1 MLKLVCIDVDG
12 TLVGSSG
19 TVTDTVWK
27 ATEQAR
33 SKGQHLVLCTG
44 RPAFGKA
51 LGYAK
56 QLDPDGWH
64 IFQNG
69 ASIFHVGTEETLSSP
84 FPMELLPEFEKLAA
98 EKNWV
103 LELYSDTDYAVEDT
117 HRFAREHA
125 DLLGLPFDP
134 KPFSALKG
142 TPVRAQWVVPI
153 EQTRECM
160 DLMPEAVTLSPAG
173 SPIMADAMFISMTR
187 RGVSK
192 ASGIEKIAH
201 RLGLTVDRVMMVGD
215 GHNDAEAMRFV
226 GFGVA
231 MANADEE
238 ARAAA
243 DLHVGHVDDD
253 GLKEALEL
261 SWTL

>member
-19 TVTDTVWK
+19 TVTEEVWE
-27 ATEQAR
+27 ATREAR
-33 SKGQHLVLCTG
+33 SRGQHLVICTG

-51 LGYAK
+51 LGYAQK
-56 QLDPDGWH
+56 LDPEGWH

-69 ASIFHVGTEETLSSP
+69 ASIYHVQTGETLSAS
-84 FPMELLPEFEKLAA
+84 FPEELLPWLEQLGK

-125 DLLGLPFDP
+125 ELLGLPFDP
-134 KPFSALKG
+134 RPFTALKG
-142 TPVRAQWVVPI
+142 TPVRAQWVIPI

-160 DLMPEAVTLSPAG
+160 ALMPESVTLSPAG
-173 SPIMADAMFISMTR
+173 SPIMPDAMFISMTR
-187 RGVSK
+187 KGVSK
-192 ASGIEKIAH
+192 ASGIQKIADK
-201 RLGLTVDRVMMVGD
+201 LGLTIDQVMMVGD
-215 GHNDAEAMRFV
+215 GHNDAEAMKVV
-226 GFGVA
+226 GHGVA
-231 MANADEE
+231 MANADDE

-243 DLHVGHVDDD
+243 NHHVGHVDEG
-253 GLKEALEL
+253 GLIEALEL
-261 SWTL
+261 SWIL

>member
-1 MLKLVCIDVDG
+1 MVCIDVDG
-12 TLVGSSG
+12 TLVGSTG
-19 TVTDTVWK
+19 DVLPAVWE
-27 ATEQAR
+27 ATREAR
-33 SKGQHLVLCTG
+33 AKGQHLVICTG

-51 LGYAK
+51 LNYAK

-69 ASIFHVGTEETLSSP
+69 ASIYHVRTGETLSVP
-84 FPMELLPEFEKLAA
+84 FPVELLPGFLKLAA

-117 HRFAREHA
+117 HRFASEHA

-134 KPFSALKG
+134 KPFSALQG

-153 EQTRECM
+153 EQTEECIR
-160 DLMPEAVTLSPAG
+160 LMPDTVTLSPAG
-173 SPIMADAMFISMTR
+173 SPIMADAMFISLTP

-192 ASGIEKIAH
+192 ASGIAKIADK
-201 RLGLTVDRVMMVGD
+201 LGLTVDRVMMVGD
-215 GHNDAEAMRFV
+215 GHNDADAMRSV
-226 GFGVA
+226 GYGVA
-231 MANADEE
+231 MANADAE
-238 ARAAA
+238 AKAAA
-243 DLHVGHVDDD
+243 NHHVGHVDDG
-253 GLKEALEL
+253 GLIEALAF